1 MAIYTWLC
9 EKCGHVEETVQSI
22 SAYSDPATKR
32 IPEHCSSSMERMLTV
47 NGANAAI
54 NNALAGD
61 RMYDG
66 LVATDGTLINSR
78 TKYRQYMKDKGVTHV
93 SDYTNEWAKAEKDR
107 RERFDPK
114 KVNRKTREI
123 LEREFTIREQR

>member
-1 MAIYTWLC
+1 MAIYTWTCLGC
-9 EKCGHVEETVQSI
+9 QHIEETVQSI
-22 SAYSDPATKR
+22 SEYSDPKTKR
-32 IPEHCSSSMERMLTV
+32 TPWHCNKPMERMLTV
-47 NGANAAI
+47 NGSNAAI

-78 TKYRQYMKDKGVTHV
+78 TKYRQYMKEKGVTHV
-93 SDYTNEWAKAEKDR
+93 SDFTNEWANAEKER
-107 RERFDPK
+107 VKRFDPK
-114 KVNRKTREI
+114 ERNMETRKI